1 MRLIVKMEETMIE
14 FDKARLK
21 RLKTAYD
28 LTIEKKQKSFI
39 FEGRELL
46 VSYAKYMIEYLEGR
60 LK

>member
-1 MRLIVKMEETMIE
+1 MEETMIE

-21 RLKTAYD
+21 RLKIAYND
-28 LTIEKKQKSFI
+28 TIIKEQKSFI

-46 VSYAKYMIEYLEGR
+46 VNYAKHMIEYLEGR

>member
-1 MRLIVKMEETMIE
+1 MEETMIE

-21 RLKTAYD
+21 RLKTAYND
-28 LTIEKKQKSFI
+28 TIEQKKESFI

>member
-1 MRLIVKMEETMIE
+1 MEETMIE

-21 RLKTAYD
+21 RLKIAYN
-28 LTIEKKQKSFI
+28 LTIEKKQESFV
-39 FEGRELL
+39 FEGREIL